1 MRRSATPR
9 IHSAG
14 FTYLGLLMLLAVIAL
29 VGAAGVKLGV
39 LSHRR
44 VAEQALLETGA
55 AFGAALRSYARATP
69 RGQSEAPRT
78 LQDLLKDPRFPGVVR
93 HLRRIFA
100 DPLTGKEEWGLVQGD
115 QDEGIVAVYSLSQG
129 RPIKLANFDARF
141 IDFEGKRSY
150 SEWKFTRPEEPDPKG
165 SGLAKGLI
173 SGAVLRGD
181 GGGGGGGGA
190 PTAPLTDPG
199 AGLSP
204 GLISP
209 QGLR

>member
-181 GGGGGGGGA
+181 GGGGA